1 MIAQDEAT
9 CVGFGMPKDAIASGV
24 VDVISP
30 LDGIAGEIR
39 KIVQGILPL

>member
-1 MIAQDEAT
+1 
-9 CVGFGMPKDAIASGV
+9 MPKEAIAAGV

-39 KIVQGILPL
+39 KSVQGLLPLSARGASQ